1 MDTSGSMQGAPIIAA
16 KAAALSFVNRLP
28 AETNVAV
35 VGFSDA
41 PEVAS
46 PFTTDRGAIAAAID
60 SFQANGETA
69 LYDGVLAAANL
80 LGTGTGDQR
89 AIVLLSDGG
98 DTVSAA
104 PIEQAV
110 ERLAG
115 ANAGFTAIE
124 LTTGETD
131 RASLDRLAGAA
142 SGRVVSVDEPGALDA
157 TYSAIAQRL
166 SNLYEVRF
174 FSSGATRAD
183 LSISIDHQG
192 VSSSVLAPVEFPD
205 RPAGATSTTIAE
217 IAAAEPFIQ
226 DGGVSGALLLAV
238 GGVLVLFGL
247 GLGIF
252 VAIGDREPQRRLA
265 DEYAHAGLDE
275 DGVEWL
281 SGLANRAA
289 AFGEQLANRGGQTAT
304 IDQRLDAAG
313 LSMRAGE
320 LIAMVAA
327 AAVGAAMFGFLL
339 LGPFGFIIGLVL
351 PPALALPVLT
361 ALQDRRRRKFSDQLG
376 DTLVL
381 LSSSLRAGYGL
392 VQAVDAV
399 ARETDAPMSVEFG
412 RVVVETRL
420 GRDLNEALDAVA
432 QRVGSEDFEWVVEAM
447 EIHRE
452 VGGDLA
458 EVLDHVAETIRAR
471 TRIVRQVRALA
482 AEGKISAI
490 VLFALPIAVGILIA
504 SSNPDY
510 TDRLFNTTAGK
521 IMLAVAAALMVAG
534 GLWLRRL
541 VRPEF

>member
-1 MDTSGSMQGAPIIAA
+1 
-16 KAAALSFVNRLP
+16 
-28 AETNVAV
+28 
-35 VGFSDA
+35 
-41 PEVAS
+41 
-46 PFTTDRGAIAAAID
+46 
-60 SFQANGETA
+60 
-69 LYDGVLAAANL
+69 
-80 LGTGTGDQR
+80 
-89 AIVLLSDGG
+89 
-98 DTVSAA
+98 
-104 PIEQAV
+104 
-110 ERLAG
+110 
-115 ANAGFTAIE
+115 
-124 LTTGETD
+124 
-131 RASLDRLAGAA
+131 
-142 SGRVVSVDEPGALDA
+142 
-157 TYSAIAQRL
+157 
-166 SNLYEVRF
+166 
-174 FSSGATRAD
+174 
-183 LSISIDHQG
+183 
-192 VSSSVLAPVEFPD
+192 
-205 RPAGATSTTIAE
+205 
-217 IAAAEPFIQ
+217 
-226 DGGVSGALLLAV
+226 
-238 GGVLVLFGL
+238 
-247 GLGIF
+247 
-252 VAIGDREPQRRLA
+252 
-265 DEYAHAGLDE
+265 
-275 DGVEWL
+275 
-281 SGLANRAA
+281 
-289 AFGEQLANRGGQTAT
+289 
-304 IDQRLDAAG
+304 
-313 LSMRAGE
+313 
-320 LIAMVAA
+320 
-327 AAVGAAMFGFLL
+327 MFGFLL

-361 ALQDRRRRKFSDQLG
+361 ALQDQRRRKFSDQLG